1 MELEGIWPRAAP
13 DREDESADTNL
24 FTDLDAPVAVAVA
37 VAHVFTSGRAERIAE
52 SRNKFKELASKRA
65 TPSSDLAAAAA
76 AANSD
81 IAFDT
86 SISPPPTSKS
96 PDSATSSGPPK
107 LVVDKA
113 REAEI
118 VHRLSDSAVKKH
130 KDHLRQIQV
139 CGRPAAAS
147 AEAERQR
154 VPASAGSLFRV
165 TCVDAGLRC
174 AGAA

>member
-1 MELEGIWPRAAP
+1 MKALTANVW
-13 DREDESADTNL
+13 T
-24 FTDLDAPVAVAVA
+24 DAPVAVAVA
-37 VAHVFTSGRAERIAE
+37 VAHVFTSGRAEKIAE

-65 TPSSDLAAAAA
+65 TPSSDLAAS

-154 VPASAGSLFRV
+154 VPASAGLLSRA